1 MLVKASGME
10 PVKLLLF
17 RCKFL
22 NDVSFA
28 KTGEI
33 VPTNCCLAK
42 LIVIILPCESQ
53 IMKVQPVQALFADN
67 DWIPKCRS
75 DFEQCG
81 HLGITRTWGVF
92 TEAIGTKSVISHA
105 RWELWVRPLEDI
117 VTQGNIS
124 QCGN

>member
-1 MLVKASGME
+1 MLDRASGME
-10 PVKLLLF
+10 PVKLLSF

-33 VPTNCCLAK
+33 VPTNCRLAK
-42 LIVIILPCESQ
+42 LVVIILPCESQ
-53 IMKVQPVQALFADN
+53 IMEVQPVQALFADN

-81 HLGITRTWGVF
+81 HLGITRTWGVL
-92 TEAIGTKSVISHA
+92 TEAIDTIKSVSGQD
-105 RWELWVRPLEDI
+105 RKSV
-117 VTQGNIS
+117 V
-124 QCGN
+124 